1 MVKST
6 NRSRNGS
13 DLCVR
18 QPTDQKAG
26 GSNPSRRAKKTRN
39 RKASGLFACISCC
52 FLPLLFSDPNA
63 DPNGSGQRKASDGT
77 GEDIPYCL
85 GSFELGVGGHTGISV
100 QREACR
106 VVSEHRGH
114 RFYIH
119 AVLEGAAA
127 SRRAGRGF
135 RPPVPLHSP
144 QMYRQI
150 CVTPNRRS
158 TQCSVSGGRPW
169 SLFRY
174 TSRRST
180 R

>member
-6 NRSRNGS
+6 NRSRNDS
-13 DLCVR
+13 DLPLR

-63 DPNGSGQRKASDGT
+63 DPNGSGQRKASDST
-77 GEDIPYCL
+77 GEDIAHRL
-85 GSFELGVGGHTGISV
+85 RRFELGIGGHMGVGV
-100 QREACR
+100 QCEARR
-106 VVSEHRGH
+106 VVAEHGGH

-119 AVLEGAAA
+119 AVLERAAA
-127 SRRAGRGF
+127 GRRAGRGF

-144 QMYRQI
+144 ADIPADLCYPQQAQHAVQR
-150 CVTPNRRS
+150 
-158 TQCSVSGGRPW
+158 
-169 SLFRY
+169 FRW
-174 TSRRST
+174 
-180 R
+180 